1 MSKLDPKSVI
11 ATQPLGRLFLLGHLP
26 LWVFAAGMVVVTFG
40 VMGQVDQ
47 RVRALQEATGNSAA
61 ARAAVE
67 QAGSD
72 FVSVWLTC
80 LAGLFIFVLLGS
92 GLVSWTQRVLS
103 QRIAR
108 IVRSAELLGS
118 GVASVNI
125 DAEAGDALGK
135 LETALATVAKTIE
148 HRDRS
153 RAVEVARRDQLARL
167 QRALAM
173 VDDEADS
180 YRVVKRGLAQ
190 QLPSAAAEL
199 LLADSSQAH
208 LRSVVCTQCGDG
220 DKCGVQSPARC
231 PAVQNGG
238 TLQFDDSEALDAC
251 PRLVGRAAPCSAVCI
266 PVTVMGRAVG
276 VLRVTRPRG
285 EDVEPAAISSLESLI
300 AAFGSR
306 AGLLRTLQTSQ
317 MQANTDTLTGLLN
330 RRAFES
336 KALTA
341 LASAPLAAVAMADLD
356 HFKKLND
363 TYGHAAGDKALRSF
377 AQTLRSTLRPSDVV
391 ARWGGEEFV
400 VLLPDCT
407 AADAKT
413 ALDRVREAVAALG
426 SDGDVPR
433 CTVSFGVA
441 EFPQHDHELAGLLQA
456 ADAALY
462 QAKQGGR
469 NRVAI
474 YSGAASDLAAAQA
487 QAKS

>member
-1 MSKLDPKSVI
+1 MANTKSQARI
-11 ATQPLGRLFLLGHLP
+11 ATQSLGRLFLLGHLP
-26 LWVFAAGMVVVTFG
+26 LWAFAIGMVVVTFA

-47 RVRALQEATGNSAA
+47 RVRAISAA
-61 ARAAVE
+61 AGDSPASRAVVE

-72 FVSVWLTC
+72 FVAVWLTC
-80 LAGLFIFVLLGS
+80 LASLFIFVLLGS
-92 GLVSWTQRVLS
+92 GLVSWTHRVLS

-108 IVRSAELLGS
+108 IVRNAELLGS
-118 GVASVNI
+118 GAAGVRI
-125 DAEAGDALGK
+125 DAEAGDALGQ
-135 LETALATVAKTIE
+135 LETALATVALTIE
-148 HRDRS
+148 QRDRG
-153 RAVEVARRDQLARL
+153 RAAEVARRDQLARL

-173 VDDEADS
+173 VDDETDS
-180 YRVVKRGLAQ
+180 YRVVQRGLAQ

-208 LRSVVCTQCGDG
+208 LRSVVCSRCGDG
-220 DKCGVQSPARC
+220 DKCGVQSPSRC
-231 PAVQNGG
+231 PAVQQGG

-251 PRLVGRAAPCSAVCI
+251 PRLAGRAKPCSAVCV

-285 EDVEPAAISSLESLI
+285 EDLEPAAIGSLEALI
-300 AAFGSR
+300 AAFGAR
-306 AGLLRTLQTSQ
+306 AGLLRTLQTTQ

-330 RRAFES
+330 RRAFEA

-341 LASAPLAAVAMADLD
+341 LASAPRAAMAMADLD
-356 HFKKLND
+356 HFKRLND

-426 SDGDVPR
+426 HDGDVPS

-441 EFPQHDHELAGLLQA
+441 EFPLNDQELAGLLQA

-474 YSGAASDLAAAQA
+474 YSGTVTEAAKTDSATA
-487 QAKS
+487 